1 MSAAFPHPFP
11 HLRPWRSPSALPLR
25 ARDRLVLSWPP
36 GLPRAPAQL
45 RALRRRRWTVPRTP
59 APGRSLPAPLGESP
73 SRRGVTAFLLAV
85 WRAAGV
91 DAALREAWAAGVL
104 LLGSSAGAVC
114 WFEASLSGTRPG
126 WGAGDPWPL
135 RDGLGLLP
143 GSACAHY
150 AADGARR
157 RPAYTRLVAQG
168 LPDGL
173 PDGLAVDDAAALC
186 FEGTALAEVVTAQPG
201 HQAYRLRR
209 DPQHPG
215 GVEETALPARLLP

>member
-1 MSAAFPHPFP
+1 M
-11 HLRPWRSPSALPLR
+11 
-25 ARDRLVLSWPP
+25 
-36 GLPRAPAQL
+36 
-45 RALRRRRWTVPRTP
+45 
-59 APGRSLPAPLGESP
+59 
-73 SRRGVTAFLLAV
+73 
-85 WRAAGV
+85 
-91 DAALREAWAAGVL
+91 L

-201 HQAYRLRR
+201 HRPTASAATRSTPGASRRRRSRRGPCRSLPSGRATAPPPATRPTAPVRYRS
-209 DPQHPG
+209 
-215 GVEETALPARLLP
+215 TAGYHLAAGAAVPSAVGTR